1 MKSMDQETEKRSG
14 ESFQAH
20 ATLAPSPGR
29 ISSFYEVPVCEVMNT
44 SDTIGMASP
53 QVLFVKLETWPRCFY
68 IQEHSSELEPG
79 H

>member
-29 ISSFYEVPVCEVMNT
+29 ISPFYEVPVSEVMNT
-44 SDTIGMASP
+44 SDTG
-53 QVLFVKLETWPRCFY
+53 E
-68 IQEHSSELEPG
+68 
-79 H
+79 